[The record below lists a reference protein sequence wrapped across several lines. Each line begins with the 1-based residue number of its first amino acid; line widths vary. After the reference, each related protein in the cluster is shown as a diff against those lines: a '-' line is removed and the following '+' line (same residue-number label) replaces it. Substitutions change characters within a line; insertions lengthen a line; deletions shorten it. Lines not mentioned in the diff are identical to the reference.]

1 MSNKKLLKFN
11 SKVVTKINNSTVNL
25 FNNVSVSCGIP
36 PAPQPIEGGYLTFSS
51 SNSFTLSVSNNT
63 KSWDGIIEYSTDT
76 TTWSVWDGTTT
87 LNGAND
93 GTAYNLYMRGT
104 GNTYITG
111 QNGSSWSGEFAS
123 IDGDIENLLDYQ
135 TVALGSHPT
144 MASYCFYNLFNGSH
158 TLTDLSNLIIP
169 NVSSHSCYNM
179 FYGCEALVWAA
190 QLPSTTLADYC
201 YYQMF
206 RNCYRL
212 TNPPQLPALIL
223 ADYCYYQMFQKC
235 SSLVNAPQL
244 PATTLAT
251 YCYYGMFAE
260 CSALITFSA
269 TLSAKT
275 LPDSCYAYMFG
286 LCTNLHATPTILAE
300 TLYGNAITG
309 MFGED
314 VLGTTTTYANDIYL
328 YSMKELKLNGTTTPK
343 LDAMSK
349 NVHFGTA
356 LVNIEGQILSI
367 STPSLYFHFTNND
380 TVSFNLTGKF
390 AEGTSKNTKTYN
402 VYTDNTT
409 IKNSALNNGAQYVTV
424 NVYHLDGSAW

>member
-1 MSNKKLLKFN
+1 MARKKFNELTSVEKYKRLRNNGFAFLAAKWVSILTPYIVIGIANFDEYFTEYNGVKMSLGCTLAAIVAGIAIANETKENKKINGIVGWAIAFALCFLLQ
-11 SKVVTKINNSTVNL
+11 SI
-25 FNNVSVSCGIP
+25 
-36 PAPQPIEGGYLTFSS
+36 
-51 SNSFTLSVSNNT
+51 
-63 KSWDGIIEYSTDT
+63 
-76 TTWSVWDGTTT
+76 
-87 LNGAND
+87 LND
-93 GTAYNLYMRGT
+93 
-104 GNTYITG
+104 
-111 QNGSSWSGEFAS
+111 
-123 IDGDIENLLDYQ
+123 LL
-135 TVALGSHPT
+135 
-144 MASYCFYNLFNGSH
+144 
-158 TLTDLSNLIIP
+158 
-169 NVSSHSCYNM
+169 
-179 FYGCEALVWAA
+179 
-190 QLPSTTLADYC
+190 STTLADYC